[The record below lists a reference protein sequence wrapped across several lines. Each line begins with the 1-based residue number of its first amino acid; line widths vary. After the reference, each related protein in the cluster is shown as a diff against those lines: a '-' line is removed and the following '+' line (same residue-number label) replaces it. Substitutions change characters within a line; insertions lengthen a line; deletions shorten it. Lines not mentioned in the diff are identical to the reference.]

1 MPVGFRSLCSL
12 TSIDVDEPLSVKSS
26 DRSRMAETE
35 DKVLTI
41 DELETWLWDA
51 ACAIRGP
58 VDAPKFK
65 DYILPLV
72 FLKRLSDVFDDEI
85 ESLGS
90 QFGSRDL
97 VLNLLEQERESGQ
110 VHLVRFYIPENARW
124 EAIRQHGVTGLGQ
137 FLTDAVREVAREN
150 PSLQGV
156 INMVDFNA
164 TAAGQRILSDEHLS
178 NLINVLSR
186 HRLGLDDVEPDI
198 LGRAYEYLLRKFA
211 EGQGQS
217 AGEFYTP
224 REVAILMAHLL
235 DPQPGMRVY
244 DPACGS
250 GGLLIKCHLRLVER
264 LTTENTEGTGK
275 NSVSSVPSEVKSRAT
290 LPPGVAPLQ
299 LYGQEINPSTYAI
312 ARMNAVIHDLQAE
325 IRIGDTMRHPAFVDG
340 SGRLQTF
347 DRVTANPM
355 WNQKFPPEI
364 YENDPFERFALGAP
378 PSSSADWGWLQ
389 HMLASLNERG
399 KMAVVL
405 DTGAVS
411 RGSGNQGSNRERD
424 IRKAFV
430 ERDLIEAVILL
441 PENLFYNT
449 TAPGIILVV
458 NRQKPRRGE
467 ILLINASQQFA
478 KSRPKNYLTEEH
490 IARIAALYHAW
501 RAEEG
506 ISAIIT
512 NEEAARNDYN
522 LSPSR
527 YVSTNGAGANV
538 LPLEEA
544 VVRLQEAEEE
554 RAEADRALHEVL
566 RTLGVL

>member
-1 MPVGFRSLCSL
+1 MLE
-12 TSIDVDEPLSVKSS
+12 TSS
-26 DRSRMAETE
+26 
-35 DKVLTI
+35 
-41 DELETWLWDA
+41 LETWLWEA
-51 ACAIRGP
+51 ACTIRGP

-65 DYILPLV
+65 DYILPLI
-72 FLKRLSDVFDDEI
+72 FLKRLSDVFDDEL
-85 ESLGS
+85 EHLSAEYGS
-90 QFGSRDL
+90 CDL
-97 VLNLLEQERESGQ
+97 ALRLLEQERERGQ
-110 VHLVRFYIPENARW
+110 VHLVRFYLPEHARW
-124 EAIRQHGVTGLGQ
+124 GAIRQHGVKGLGQ

-150 PSLQGV
+150 LSLQGV
-156 INMVDFNA
+156 IDVVDFNA
-164 TAAGQRILSDEHLS
+164 TTAGQRIISDEHLS
-178 NLINVLSR
+178 NLIEVLSK
-186 HRLGLDDVEPDI
+186 HRLGLHDVEPDI

-235 DPQPGMRVY
+235 DPQPGMTVY
-244 DPACGS
+244 DPTCGS
-250 GGLLIKCHLRLVER
+250 GGLLIKCHLQLLETHGVVENGR
-264 LTTENTEGTGK
+264 RKL
-275 NSVSSVPSEVKSRAT
+275 S
-290 LPPGVAPLQ
+290 PGIAPLR
-299 LYGQEINPSTYAI
+299 LYGQEINHATFAM

-325 IRIGDTMRHPAFVDG
+325 ICIGDTMRHPAFKDNA
-340 SGRLQTF
+340 GRLQTF

-355 WNQKFPPEI
+355 WNQKFPTET
-364 YENDPFERFALGAP
+364 YENDPHERFALGTP

-389 HMLASLNERG
+389 HMLASLNENG

-458 NRQKPRRGE
+458 NRRKRRPGE

-478 KSRPKNYLTEEH
+478 KGRPKNYLTEEH
-490 IARIAALYHAW
+490 IACIAEIYHQW
-501 RAEEG
+501 GCGGVRANNHSPLPP
-506 ISAIIT
+506 IHAIIT
-512 NEEAARNDYN
+512 NDEAARNDYN

-527 YVSTNGAGANV
+527 YVSTNGKEEV

-544 VVRLQEAEEE
+544 VVRLQEVEEE
-554 RAEADRALHEVL
+554 RAEADRALLEVL

>member
-1 MPVGFRSLCSL
+1 MLDIS
-12 TSIDVDEPLSVKSS
+12 T
-26 DRSRMAETE
+26 
-35 DKVLTI
+35 
-41 DELETWLWDA
+41 LENWLWEA

-65 DYILPLV
+65 DYILPLI

-85 ESLGS
+85 ERLSAEY
-90 QFGSRDL
+90 GSRDL
-97 VLNLLEQERESGQ
+97 ALRLLEQERQSGQ
-110 VHLVRFYIPENARW
+110 VHLVRFYLPENARW
-124 EAIRQHGVTGLGQ
+124 QAIRQHGVSGLGQ
-137 FLTDAVREVAREN
+137 FLTDAVRDIAREN

-164 TAAGQRILSDEHLS
+164 TAAGQRIIPDDHLS
-178 NLINVLSR
+178 RLIDVLSR
-186 HRLGLDDVEPDI
+186 HRLGLEDVEPDI

-224 REVAILMAHLL
+224 GEVAILMAQLL
-235 DPQPGMRVY
+235 DPQPGTTVY
-244 DPACGS
+244 DPTCGS
-250 GGLLIKCHLRLVER
+250 GGLLIKCHLRLLETHGVKENGR
-264 LTTENTEGTGK
+264 LK
-275 NSVSSVPSEVKSRAT
+275 LPS
-290 LPPGVAPLQ
+290 GVAPLR
-299 LYGQEINPSTYAI
+299 LFGQEINPATFAM
-312 ARMNAVIHDLQAE
+312 ARMNAVIHDLEAD
-325 IRIGDTMRHPAFVDG
+325 IRIGDTMRHPAFVDAA
-340 SGRLQTF
+340 GRLQTF

-355 WNQKFPPEI
+355 WNQKFPVES
-364 YENDPFERFALGAP
+364 YENDPFERFALGEP

-389 HMLASLNERG
+389 HMLASLNESG

-449 TAPGIILVV
+449 TAPGIILLV
-458 NRQKPRRGE
+458 NRRKPRRGE

-478 KSRPKNYLTEEH
+478 KGRPKNYLTEEH
-490 IARIAALYHAW
+490 IARIAALYHEW
-501 RAEEG
+501 RAEAG
-506 ISAIIT
+506 LAAIIT
-512 NEEAARNDYN
+512 TDEAARNDYN

-527 YVSTNGAGANV
+527 YVSTNGAGANSYS
-538 LPLEEA
+538 PLEEA
-544 VVRLQEAEEE
+544 VVRLLEAEEE

>member
-1 MPVGFRSLCSL
+1 MLDIS
-12 TSIDVDEPLSVKSS
+12 T
-26 DRSRMAETE
+26 
-35 DKVLTI
+35 
-41 DELETWLWDA
+41 LEIWLWDA
-51 ACAIRGP
+51 ACTIRGP
-58 VDAPKFK
+58 LDAPKFK
-65 DYILPLV
+65 DYILPLI

-85 ESLGS
+85 ERLSD

-97 VLNLLEQERESGQ
+97 ALRLLEQERETGE
-110 VHLVRFYIPENARW
+110 VHLVRFYIPENAHW
-124 EAIRQHGVTGLGQ
+124 EAIRKHRISGLGQ

-150 PSLQGV
+150 PPLQGV
-156 INMVDFNA
+156 IDMVDFNA
-164 TAAGQRILSDEHLS
+164 TAAGQRIISDEHLAA
-178 NLINVLSR
+178 LIEVLSR
-186 HRLGLDDVEPDI
+186 HRLGLHDVEPDI

-224 REVAILMAHLL
+224 REVAIMMAHLL
-235 DPQPGMRVY
+235 DPQPGMTVY
-244 DPACGS
+244 DPTCGS
-250 GGLLIKCHLRLVER
+250 GGLLIKCHLRLLETHGVKENGR
-264 LTTENTEGTGK
+264 LK
-275 NSVSSVPSEVKSRAT
+275 LPS
-290 LPPGVAPLQ
+290 GVAPLR
-299 LYGQEINPSTYAI
+299 LFGQEINPTTFAM
-312 ARMNAVIHDLQAE
+312 ARMNVIIHDLQAD
-325 IRIGDTMRHPAFVDG
+325 IRIGDTMRHPAFKDTA
-340 SGRLQTF
+340 GRLQTF

-355 WNQKFPPEI
+355 WNQKFPVET
-364 YENDPFERFALGAP
+364 YENDPYERFTLGIP
-378 PSSSADWGWLQ
+378 PHSSADWGWLQ
-389 HMLASLNERG
+389 HMLASLHEHG

-458 NRQKPRRGE
+458 NRRKRRPGE

-478 KSRPKNYLTEEH
+478 KGRPKNYLTEEH
-490 IARIAALYHAW
+490 ITRIADIYHQW
-501 RAEEG
+501 RVGANNH
-506 ISAIIT
+506 SPLHTIIT
-512 NEEAARNDYN
+512 TDEAARNDYN

-527 YVSTNGAGANV
+527 YVSTNGKEEV

-554 RAEADRALHEVL
+554 RAEADRALNEVL

>member
-1 MPVGFRSLCSL
+1 MLDIS
-12 TSIDVDEPLSVKSS
+12 T
-26 DRSRMAETE
+26 
-35 DKVLTI
+35 
-41 DELETWLWDA
+41 LEIWLWDA
-51 ACAIRGP
+51 ACTIRGP
-58 VDAPKFK
+58 LDAPKFK
-65 DYILPLV
+65 DYILPLI

-85 ESLGS
+85 ERLSD

-97 VLNLLEQERESGQ
+97 ALRLLEQERETGE
-110 VHLVRFYIPENARW
+110 VHLVRFYIPENAHW
-124 EAIRQHGVTGLGQ
+124 EAIRKHRISGLGQ

-150 PSLQGV
+150 PPLQGV
-156 INMVDFNA
+156 IDMVDFNA
-164 TAAGQRILSDEHLS
+164 TAAGQRIISDEHLAA
-178 NLINVLSR
+178 LIEVLSR
-186 HRLGLDDVEPDI
+186 HRLGLHDVEPDI

-235 DPQPGMRVY
+235 DSEPGMSVY
-244 DPACGS
+244 DPTCGS
-250 GGLLIKCHLRLVER
+250 GGLLIKCHLRFLETHGVKENGR
-264 LTTENTEGTGK
+264 LK
-275 NSVSSVPSEVKSRAT
+275 
-290 LPPGVAPLQ
+290 LPPGVAPLR
-299 LYGQEINPSTYAI
+299 LFGQEINPTTFAM
-312 ARMNAVIHDLQAE
+312 ARMNVIIHDLQAD
-325 IRIGDTMRHPAFVDG
+325 IRIGDTMRHPAFKDTA
-340 SGRLQTF
+340 GRLQTF

-355 WNQKFPPEI
+355 WNQKFPVET
-364 YENDPFERFALGAP
+364 YENDPYERFTLGIP
-378 PSSSADWGWLQ
+378 PHSSADWGWLQ
-389 HMLASLNERG
+389 HMLASLHEHG

-458 NRQKPRRGE
+458 NRCKPRRGE

-478 KSRPKNYLTEEH
+478 KGRPKNYLTEEH
-490 IARIAALYHAW
+490 TARIADIYHQW
-501 RAEEG
+501 RVGANNH
-506 ISAIIT
+506 SPLHTIIT
-512 NEEAARNDYN
+512 NDEAARNDYN

-527 YVSTNGAGANV
+527 YVSTNGKEEV

>member
-1 MPVGFRSLCSL
+1 MPVDVRSLHSL
-12 TSIDVDEPLSVKSS
+12 TSVDVDEPLSVKWS
-26 DRSRMAETE
+26 DRNRTAWTG

-72 FLKRLSDVFDDEI
+72 FLKRLSDVFEDEL
-85 ESLGS
+85 ERLNAKYGKG
-90 QFGSRDL
+90 QL
-97 VLNLLEQERESGQ
+97 VLNLLEQERERGR
-110 VHLVRFYIPENARW
+110 VVMVRFYIPENARW
-124 EAIRQHGVTGLGQ
+124 QAIRQHGVNGLGQ
-137 FLTDAVREVAREN
+137 FLTDAVRAVAREN
-150 PSLQGV
+150 PSLHGV
-156 INMVDFNA
+156 IDMVDFNA
-164 TAAGQRILSDEHLS
+164 TAAGQRIISDEHLAA
-178 NLINVLSR
+178 LIEVLSR
-186 HRLGLDDVEPDI
+186 HRLGLHDVEPDI

-340 SGRLQTF
+340 AGRLQTF

-478 KSRPKNYLTEEH
+478 KGRPKNYLTEEH

-512 NEEAARNDYN
+512 NDEAARNDYN

-527 YVSTNGAGANV
+527 YVSTNGKEEV